1 MVTFET
7 LVPVHVT
14 DSFLLVV
21 LVAQCAMLAAE
32 TSSSS
37 SVASSG
43 MHLLEVVVLAFSS
56 ISSDFSLWKMIQQ
69 AILSHPN
76 SQLNMK
82 QTWIKSCN
90 SGHQNAS
97 NLAICRWQWQ
107 QASHKMLNRKPKTES
122 NSSMRSF
129 NKVVAALLLFT
140 QRFKSDPR
148 LQNPKILFNRIY

>member
-7 LVPVHVT
+7 PVLVHVT

-21 LVAQCAMLAAE
+21 LVAQCAMVAAE
-32 TSSSS
+32 TSTS

-43 MHLLEVVVLAFSS
+43 MHLLEVVVLASSS

-82 QTWIKSCN
+82 QT
-90 SGHQNAS
+90 
-97 NLAICRWQWQ
+97 
-107 QASHKMLNRKPKTES
+107 
-122 NSSMRSF
+122 
-129 NKVVAALLLFT
+129 
-140 QRFKSDPR
+140 
-148 LQNPKILFNRIY
+148 

>member
-7 LVPVHVT
+7 PVLVHVI

-21 LVAQCAMLAAE
+21 LVAQCAMVAAE

-43 MHLLEVVVLAFSS
+43 MHLLEVVVLASSS

-76 SQLNMK
+76 SQSNMK
-82 QTWIKSCN
+82 QT
-90 SGHQNAS
+90 
-97 NLAICRWQWQ
+97 
-107 QASHKMLNRKPKTES
+107 
-122 NSSMRSF
+122 
-129 NKVVAALLLFT
+129 
-140 QRFKSDPR
+140 
-148 LQNPKILFNRIY
+148 

>member
-82 QTWIKSCN
+82 QT
-90 SGHQNAS
+90 
-97 NLAICRWQWQ
+97 
-107 QASHKMLNRKPKTES
+107 
-122 NSSMRSF
+122 
-129 NKVVAALLLFT
+129 
-140 QRFKSDPR
+140 
-148 LQNPKILFNRIY
+148 

>member
-1 MVTFET
+1 MPHQMHSLQSKSKKGFVKQLGKMVINFLRFHKTGEVQAILYRSTFLGRQKSGNSAFDFATASVFTGISSMVTFET

-82 QTWIKSCN
+82 QT
-90 SGHQNAS
+90 
-97 NLAICRWQWQ
+97 
-107 QASHKMLNRKPKTES
+107 
-122 NSSMRSF
+122 
-129 NKVVAALLLFT
+129 
-140 QRFKSDPR
+140 
-148 LQNPKILFNRIY
+148 

>member
-7 LVPVHVT
+7 PVLVHVT

-21 LVAQCAMLAAE
+21 LVAQCAMAPAE
-32 TSSSS
+32 TSSS

-43 MHLLEVVVLAFSS
+43 MHLLEVVVLASSS

-82 QTWIKSCN
+82 QT
-90 SGHQNAS
+90 
-97 NLAICRWQWQ
+97 
-107 QASHKMLNRKPKTES
+107 
-122 NSSMRSF
+122 
-129 NKVVAALLLFT
+129 
-140 QRFKSDPR
+140 
-148 LQNPKILFNRIY
+148 